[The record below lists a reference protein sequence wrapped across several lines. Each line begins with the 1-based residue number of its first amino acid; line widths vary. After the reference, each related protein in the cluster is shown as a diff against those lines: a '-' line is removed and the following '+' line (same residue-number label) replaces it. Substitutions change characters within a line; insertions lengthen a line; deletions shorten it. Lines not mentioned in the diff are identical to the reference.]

1 MFDSF
6 YGRPVAYARFTG
18 SDDYPKISGNVY
30 FYPENEGSL
39 VVVRINGLPKPV
51 EECGKRFYA
60 LHIHEGSN
68 CTGDDFSNA
77 GAHYNPE
84 NCPHPKHAGD
94 LPPLLGC
101 GTRAFM
107 SVLTDSFTPW
117 EIVGRTVIVHEGVD
131 DFTTQPSGN
140 AGAKIAC
147 AEIKLV

>member
-6 YGRPVAYARFTG
+6 YGRPVAYAQFTG
-18 SDDYPKISGNVY
+18 NDNYPGISGNIY

-39 VVVRINGLPKPV
+39 VVVRINGLPKP
-51 EECGKRFYA
+51 EEKCGKRFYA
-60 LHIHEGSN
+60 FHIHEGAS

-77 GAHYNPE
+77 GGHYNPE

-131 DFTTQPSGN
+131 DFTTQPAGN
-140 AGAKIAC
+140 SGAKLAC